1 MDVIKGGETMVK
13 RVISGIVGL
22 VILAIVFVF
31 NNLAVINIAV
41 TIIALLGL
49 LEFYHAFEQK
59 GFKPCKW
66 PGVLLTL
73 LILGIGYIDSEILK
87 PILFMSLPITT
98 FILFCKSIFTEMK
111 FNIMDICIS
120 IFGIIYV
127 PFLFSFLSLTRA
139 LTNGQYFIW
148 FILAGAW
155 LTDTCAFL
163 VGVKFGKHKFSKI
176 SPKKS
181 IEGCIGGAIGCMLFF
196 GIYAYYLNSINIEM
210 SWVLMGGLGLII
222 SIISQFGDF
231 AASSIKRFCEVK
243 DFGNIMPG
251 HGGALDRFDS
261 VIMIAPF
268 IYLIFQFII

>member
-1 MDVIKGGETMVK
+1 MAK
-13 RVISGIVGL
+13 RVISGLVGL
-22 VILAIVFVF
+22 AILAVVFIF
-31 NNLAVINIAV
+31 NNVAIINVAV
-41 TIIALLGL
+41 TVIAMMAL
-49 LEFYHAFEQK
+49 LEFYHAFENK

-66 PGVLLTL
+66 PGMILTL
-73 LILGIGYIDSEILK
+73 GILTIGYADPEILK
-87 PILFMSLPITT
+87 PVLFMSLPIVT

-111 FNIMDICIS
+111 FNIMDICVS

-127 PFLFSFLSLTRA
+127 PFLFSFLSFTRA
-139 LTNGQYFIW
+139 LTNGEYFIW
-148 FILAGAW
+148 FVLAGAW
-155 LTDTCAFL
+155 LTDTFAYL
-163 VGVKFGKHKFSKI
+163 VGVKLGKHKFSKI

-181 IEGCIGGAIGCMLFF
+181 IEGCIGGVVGCALFF

-210 SWVLMGGLGLII
+210 NWIVMGLLGIVI
-222 SIISQFGDF
+222 SVISQLGDF
-231 AASSIKRFCEVK
+231 AASSIKRYCEVK

>member
-1 MDVIKGGETMVK
+1 MAK
-13 RVISGIVGL
+13 RVVSAIIGL
-22 VILAIVFVF
+22 GVLAFVF
-31 NNLAVINIAV
+31 IFNNKAVINIAV
-41 TIIALLGL
+41 TLIALLGL
-49 LEFYHAFEQK
+49 FEFYHAFEQK
-59 GFKPCKW
+59 GIKPCKW
-66 PGVLLTL
+66 PGVILTL
-73 LILGIGYIDSEILK
+73 GILSIGYLNPEVMK
-87 PILFMSLPITT
+87 PIMFMSLPVVT

-111 FNIMDICIS
+111 FNIMDICVS
-120 IFGIIYV
+120 VFGIIYV
-127 PFLFSFLSLTRA
+127 PFLFSFLSFTRA
-139 LTNGQYFIW
+139 LTNGEYFIW

-155 LTDTCAFL
+155 ITDTCAYL

-196 GIYAYYLNSINIEM
+196 GAYAYYLNTINIEM
-210 SWVLMGGLGLII
+210 NWVVMGLLGLVI
-222 SIISQFGDF
+222 STISQLGDF
-231 AASSIKRFCEVK
+231 AASSIKRYCDVK

>member
-1 MDVIKGGETMVK
+1 MAK
-13 RVISGIVGL
+13 RVVSALIGL
-22 VILAIVFVF
+22 VVLALVFIF
-31 NNLAVINIAV
+31 NSVAVVNIAV
-41 TIIALLGL
+41 TLIALLGL
-49 LEFYHAFEQK
+49 FEFYHAFEQK
-59 GFKPCKW
+59 GIKPCKW
-66 PGVLLTL
+66 PGALLTL
-73 LILGIGYIDSEILK
+73 GILSIGYLDVEIMK
-87 PILFMSLPITT
+87 PILFMSLPIVT

-111 FNIMDICIS
+111 FNIMDICVS

-127 PFLFSFLSLTRA
+127 PFLFSFLSFTRA
-139 LTNGQYFIW
+139 LTNGEYFIW

-155 LTDTCAFL
+155 LTDTFAYL

-181 IEGCIGGAIGCMLFF
+181 IEGCIGGAVGCMLFF
-196 GIYAYYLNSINIEM
+196 GAYAYYLNTINIEM
-210 SWVLMGGLGLII
+210 NWVLMGVLGLGI
-222 SIISQFGDF
+222 SVISQLGDF
-231 AASSIKRFCEVK
+231 AASSIKRYCEVK